1 MLRHVA
7 GAPGRGCPYNSPVP
21 NRIHAVT
28 VYCSSSSD
36 IAPGFFTAGRA
47 LGAAI
52 AHTKWTLVYGGNR
65 IGLMAAVADAA
76 RDAGGKVIGV
86 TPQLLVDHGI
96 ADDHCDELVVTAGMR
111 ERKALLEQR
120 RDAFIALPGGLG
132 TFEEIFEIIVGR
144 VLGYHDKPVVILNVD
159 NYYGPLLAAIEHG
172 IEHRF
177 IRPRSR
183 RAYFVAD
190 NVEAAIAHVR
200 DASQPPAPPAPPVAA
215 EPSALE

>member
-1 MLRHVA
+1 V
-7 GAPGRGCPYNSPVP
+7 SS
-21 NRIHAVT
+21 RIHAIT

-36 IAPGFFTAGRA
+36 IAPAHFDAGRQ

-52 AHTKWTLVYGGNR
+52 ARNGWTLVYGGNR
-65 IGLMAAVADAA
+65 IGLMGTVADAA
-76 RDAGGKVIGV
+76 REAGGKVVGI

-96 ADDHCDELVVTAGMR
+96 ADEHCDELVVTAGMR

-120 RDAFIALPGGLG
+120 ANAFIALPGGLG

-144 VLGYHDKPVVILNVD
+144 VLGVHDKPIVLLNVD

-172 IEHRF
+172 IAQHF
-177 IRPRSR
+177 IRPKAR

-190 NVEAAIAHVR
+190 TVEAAIAHVR
-200 DASQPPAPPAPPVAA
+200 NSPQIAPSPASPASA